1 MKGREGAAVAAAAN
15 AVGLQWPEHLRLWQ
29 RDKEI
34 WLFPQELEAL
44 IGRVRFS
51 RIGIRLAETHNKG
64 YRWQHEAV
72 ISLATPEAPLSS
84 P

>member
-34 WLFPQELEAL
+34 WLFLQELEAL
-44 IGRVRFS
+44 IGGFVFAL
-51 RIGIRLAETHNKG
+51 GF
-64 YRWQHEAV
+64 V
-72 ISLATPEAPLSS
+72 SLKHITKATAGNMKR
-84 P
+84 